1 MFSFSVGNKEYK
13 VRFGYRVLCKTD
25 LIDRVVSLTNQ
36 KDGDHAFQYMMNT
49 VAELMLAGLQKYHGD
64 EFGYKTEKEK
74 ESSLEKVYDILD
86 LYEDEGTEE
95 SPQDGYTM
103 FENLQNE
110 LMANGFLSGI
120 QKRASDQE
128 KEKKNPV
135 KA

>member
-36 KDGDHAFQYMMNT
+36 KNGDHAFQYMMNT

-74 ESSLEKVYDILD
+74 ESALEKVYDILD

-95 SPQDGYTM
+95 NPQDGYAM

-120 QKRASDQE
+120 QKRASYQE
-128 KEKKNPV
+128 N
-135 KA
+135 